1 MTKGRVHTRL
11 LLGSANSP
19 SFLLPRQGDVETV
32 MALHW
37 CSSSCL
43 SQTLPAVYDP
53 CSKSDSNHPI
63 RMCQLFPPGF
73 GLGLPLSSPH
83 PCLNALAL
91 CPQLPRQGF
100 LSYALHSSVLSI
112 SHRLS
117 TLEAMPLLLT
127 PTSYVAGTP
136 CLPASPLLSVVS
148 LLCMSLGCRG
158 HPGAQ
163 SHLVLHCSGGTS
175 SSRPVSVTLCSTTHR
190 CSSLGHHYL

>member
-1 MTKGRVHTRL
+1 
-11 LLGSANSP
+11 
-19 SFLLPRQGDVETV
+19 

-37 CSSSCL
+37 YSSSWL
-43 SQTLPAVYDP
+43 SQSLPAVYDP

-73 GLGLPLSSPH
+73 ALGLPLSSPH

-100 LSYALHSSVLSI
+100 LSYALLSSVLST

-117 TLEAMPLLLT
+117 TPEAMPLLLA
-127 PTSYVAGTP
+127 PTSYVAGTLR
-136 CLPASPLLSVVS
+136 LPASPLLSVVS

-158 HPGAQ
+158 HPGL
-163 SHLVLHCSGGTS
+163 SLILFTTVLGELRPLFQCQYPSAPPHTGAPRWAIIICNPLDA
-175 SSRPVSVTLCSTTHR
+175 SR
-190 CSSLGHHYL
+190 SLPHMPSPQVIF